1 MPNKKKLLLLCS
13 AILLSIYG
21 CKQSDPPEPTEKG
34 DLYFSGY
41 YWNFKNSG
49 TNMMGPGPNYFA
61 SDTGNIYV
69 DGNGMLHMKITK
81 ENNKWYCS
89 ELISVKEFGYGTYMF
104 TTQSDLTT
112 LNEKAVLGLF
122 SWNDY
127 SFQTQANSEVDVEF
141 ARWGNASDSLLLTYS
156 VQPVWFDNPSPYVE
170 RTRRPLMPASKLKTT
185 CTHVFKWTPDT
196 ITWNS
201 YEGDYYPGLT
211 PMAEWKY
218 DKSNTPRTKM
228 EGNQVSNP
236 IVIPAP
242 ADSTNARINLWL
254 LNGQAPANGSETE
267 VVIKS
272 FKYFPL

>member
-1 MPNKKKLLLLCS
+1 MSNKKKLLLLCS

-49 TNMMGPGPNYFA
+49 TNKMGPGPNYFA

-112 LNEKAVLGLF
+112 LNETSIYFKI
-122 SWNDY
+122 
-127 SFQTQANSEVDVEF
+127 
-141 ARWGNASDSLLLTYS
+141 LLL
-156 VQPVWFDNPSPYVE
+156 
-170 RTRRPLMPASKLKTT
+170 
-185 CTHVFKWTPDT
+185 
-196 ITWNS
+196 
-201 YEGDYYPGLT
+201 
-211 PMAEWKY
+211 
-218 DKSNTPRTKM
+218 
-228 EGNQVSNP
+228 
-236 IVIPAP
+236 
-242 ADSTNARINLWL
+242 
-254 LNGQAPANGSETE
+254 
-267 VVIKS
+267 
-272 FKYFPL
+272 